1 MKRSY
6 IIAGFAVSLLLL
18 GWVLR
23 GVGWH
28 EVRLAFAQ
36 VNLAWVGLMA
46 VLSAVVIGLRA
57 WRWTYLLKPVHPL
70 ELGLCIRATG
80 IGFLGNMLLP
90 VRAGE
95 VVRAVVAGE
104 GGRVPVSGVFA
115 TIVMERLVDAIS
127 FLLLVV
133 IALGLVELPPGSP
146 VIKATLRVGAGFFG
160 TAAVVCGLVLWGLAR
175 TPERALA
182 FLRRASTFLPTP
194 WVDKMVGWGE
204 AFVEG
209 LRCVPTGRDL
219 LPFIA
224 LTVAIWG
231 IFLATNL
238 CLFKA
243 FDMALPFSAAIIL
256 QLLLVFGVS
265 LPSAPGFVGTFHAA
279 AMGGLLLYGLP
290 RAQALSA
297 ALVLHAAIFTS
308 TVLVGLG
315 CLLAES
321 ALSGRRLK
329 LITLARAEVSPGP
342 EAT

>member
-36 VNLAWVGLMA
+36 VKLEWVGLIA
-46 VLSAVVIGLRA
+46 LLSAAVIGLRA

-70 ELGLCIRATG
+70 SLGLCIRATG

-104 GGRVPVSGVFA
+104 GGHVPVSSVFA
-115 TIVMERLVDAIS
+115 TIVMERLVDALS
-127 FLLLVV
+127 FLPLMIL
-133 IALGLVELPPGSP
+133 ALGWFVPSLTGPAL
-146 VIKATLRVGAGFFG
+146 KASLQIGAGLFG
-160 TAAVVCGLVLWGLAR
+160 LVTVVCGLVLWGLAR
-175 TPERALA
+175 SPERALA
-182 FLRRASTFLPTP
+182 FLRRAFTFLPTP

-204 AFVEG
+204 AFVGG
-209 LRCVPTGRDL
+209 LRGVPTGRDL
-219 LPFIA
+219 PPFIA
-224 LTVAIWG
+224 LTLAIWG

-243 FDMALPFSAAIIL
+243 FDMTLPPSAVITL
-256 QLLLVFGVS
+256 QVLIVLGVV

-297 ALVLHAAIFTS
+297 AFALHATIFT
-308 TVLVGLG
+308 TIVFVGLG

-321 ALSGRRLK
+321 VVIGRRLRLK
-329 LITLARAEVSPGP
+329 ALARAEVSPGP
-342 EAT
+342 EAN